1 MAAATLCALTDLRLR
16 LKTFGRRVRVD
27 HVGRRKVRAVEQLP
41 GLEHCAAECRTMDV
55 WLP

>member
-1 MAAATLCALTDLRLR
+1 